1 MLRTKTPAQF
11 AHEIWPRLVVTAESR
26 GIITRTTLAKRF
38 GIKGQALKNFN
49 LLLVPLESYCRH
61 HALPP
66 LYALIVQRDSDLPG
80 SSDADAP
87 PIDAEMVYAFPWRHR
102 SPMIPSPD
110 DFTATLR

>member
-49 LLLVPLESYCRH
+49 LLLVPLELYCRH

-80 SSDADAP
+80 AAMQTHRRSMRKWCMP
-87 PIDAEMVYAFPWRHR
+87 FPGGTVRR
-102 SPMIPSPD
+102 
-110 DFTATLR
+110 